1 MTELVE
7 YRVEIMHRVTKF
19 VETQVGVL
27 TKFATLVESIFFKE
41 TANLVTTSQEIIV

>member
-19 VETQVGVL
+19 VETQVRVL
-27 TKFATLVESIFFKE
+27 TKFAAFVERIFFKE
-41 TANLVTTSQEIIV
+41 TTNLVATRQKVII